1 MPSPLELYLLD
12 ALPLAVMVAND
23 ALDVTYSNKT
33 AQDFFGENTI
43 VEPTLLELCKRV
55 LVNGQSLISHDC
67 VFKAHRAIVHIT
79 LHNED
84 ALLITIDL
92 QSSAHRQTASE
103 WKKES
108 TRAAGVMAAML
119 AHEVK
124 NPLSSIRG
132 AAQLL
137 SQHASESEKPLADLI
152 CSETLRIR
160 DLLDQME
167 VFSDE
172 RSPMLA
178 ELNIHE
184 ALQYAMQVA
193 KAGFAAHIKF
203 IENYD
208 PSLPLVLAQRE
219 LLVQLFLNLIK
230 NAAEAME
237 GQDNATITLSTLY
250 QSGYRLQRTRDK
262 STLALPVNVHISDNG
277 PGIPSHI
284 RDHLFEPFISSK
296 EQGRGLGLAVV
307 AKIAA
312 DLGVVVELDERQE
325 VGTGFAVHL
334 PLA

>member
-1 MPSPLELYLLD
+1 MQSPLELSLLD
-12 ALPLAVMVAND
+12 ALPLAVMVANEGME
-23 ALDVTYSNKT
+23 VIYSNKT
-33 AQDFFGENTI
+33 AQDLLGETPAL
-43 VEPTLLELCKRV
+43 EPTLLYLCTRV
-55 LVNGQSLISHDC
+55 QANGQSLISHDC
-67 VFKAHRAIVHIT
+67 ALKTHRATVHIT
-79 LHNED
+79 PYNESD
-84 ALLITIDL
+84 LLITL
-92 QSSAHRQTASE
+92 EAQGSAHSHTASE
-103 WKKES
+103 WKKET

-137 SQHASESEKPLADLI
+137 SEHASESEKPLAELI

-172 RSPMLA
+172 RAPVLS

-193 KAGFAAHIKF
+193 QAGFASHIRF

-208 PSLPLVLAQRE
+208 PSLPPVLAQRE

-250 QSGYRLQRTRDK
+250 QSGYRLQRERDK
-262 STLALPVNVHISDNG
+262 PALALPVNVHISDNG
-277 PGIPSHI
+277 PGIPGHI
-284 RDHLFEPFISSK
+284 RPHLFEPFISSK

-325 VGTGFAVHL
+325 VGTGFRVHL